1 MSLWN
6 HRTLVTR
13 TDDADLQQWMEQLP
27 ELFAKGEGILIHDGR
42 NQLRKLSHGGTEYV
56 VKAYQRPHFINRM
69 VYGVLRASK
78 AKRAYDNA
86 VTLQQIGIGSPTS
99 VGYMN
104 LRRGLL
110 FDRSYLVTVASACP
124 YCYTDLFT
132 ADLPFADEV
141 LRAVGRLTAC
151 LHEHGLTHKDY
162 SRGNILFAQRPDGSI
177 QLELVDLNRMAH
189 GPVSM
194 KAGCKNFERLPATP
208 RMHRLM
214 AETYA
219 AARGFDPEQCYRLMQ
234 AFRAK
239 QPDKIDHKY

>member
-1 MSLWN
+1 MPLWK
-6 HRTLVTR
+6 HRTFVLHPDH
-13 TDDADLQQWMEQLP
+13 TDLREWMEQLP
-27 ELFAKGEGILIHDGR
+27 EIFAEEAGELIHDGR
-42 NQLRKLSHGGTEYV
+42 NQLRKISHGGTVYV
-56 VKAYQRPHFINRM
+56 VKAYRRPHFINRM
-69 VYGVLRASK
+69 VYGLLRPSK

-86 VTLQQIGIGSPTS
+86 IALEQIGIGTPAP

-110 FDRSYLVTVASACP
+110 FDRSYLVTLASTCP
-124 YCYTDLFT
+124 YRYEDLFSL
-132 ADLPFADEV
+132 DLPFADEV
-141 LRAVGRLTAC
+141 LRAIGRLTAC
-151 LHEHGLTHKDY
+151 LHEHGLAHKDY
-162 SRGNILFAQRPDGSI
+162 GRGNILFGQRPDGSI

-189 GPVSM
+189 GPLDM

-234 AFRAK
+234 AFRQT
-239 QPDKIDHKY
+239 QPGKIDNTY